1 MATSTLV
8 QLLEAGQASD
18 TPNRRQLETF
28 LAGGTIVSGDVVAL
42 DKSKAGADRV
52 LYVIQCPNV
61 GTGEPLAI
69 GVSLDA
75 AAAGEQVRVVVAGY
89 VADVNCTAGTIA
101 AGAALSAGK
110 AAAGQVETAAA
121 GDTAGLF
128 AVALE
133 AKGATTANKVA
144 IHIPKR
150 F

>member
-18 TPNRRQLETF
+18 TSNRRQLETF
-28 LAGGTIVSGDVVAL
+28 IAGGTIVAGDVVAL
-42 DKSKAGADRV
+42 DKSQTGADRV
-52 LYVIQCPNV
+52 LYVIQAPNV
-61 GTGEPLAI
+61 ATGEPLAI

-75 AAAGEQVRVVVAGY
+75 AAAGDQVRVVVAGY
-89 VADVNCTAGTIA
+89 VADVNCTAGAIA

-110 AAAGQVETAAA
+110 TAAGQVETAAA

>member
-18 TPNRRQLETF
+18 TSNRRQLETF
-28 LAGGTIVSGDVVAL
+28 LAGGTIVAGDVVAL
-42 DKSKAGADRV
+42 DKSQTGADRV

-61 GTGEPLAI
+61 ATGEPLAI

-75 AAAGEQVRVVVAGY
+75 AAAGDQVRVVVAGY
-89 VADVNCTAGTIA
+89 VADVNCTAGTILT
-101 AGAALSAGK
+101 GAALSAGK
-110 AAAGQVETAAA
+110 TAAGQVETAAA

-133 AKGATTANKVA
+133 AKSATTVNKVA